1 MTDPVTARLFAA
13 LEAAGGKGCVLF
25 VGGCVRDALVGR
37 EADRPDIDL
46 AVALTPDRVQ
56 QAVEAAGLCVH
67 PTGLA
72 HGVVTV
78 TQGGRVFEV
87 ASLRRDV
94 ATDGRR
100 AVVAYS
106 KDWREDAARR
116 DFRLNALYAN
126 LTGEIFDPTGAGVA
140 DAQAGRIV
148 FVGDPTTRIR
158 EDYLR
163 SLRFFR
169 FFAWYGRGDP
179 DPVAL
184 AAIANA
190 TQGLQALS
198 VERVAKEMLKLFAAP
213 DPRAA
218 VHAARETGVLAKLAP
233 EFQAFGRFD
242 RLVARDGEIQGIVD
256 PLIRLTALL
265 PSDPAAVKAMAQR
278 LRLSTAERDRMAA
291 SAARALVLSSATP
304 QADLRRAIWS
314 HGAQAVKDGLRL
326 ALADAQAPI
335 DAVAWQE
342 AFAYAD
348 RWTPPPF
355 PITGD
360 DILAAGARPGPEVG
374 AVRRDVEAW
383 WLAQDFPADAAAA
396 REQART
402 AIVHLREGK

>member
-13 LEAAGGKGCVLF
+13 LEAAGGQGCVRF
-25 VGGCVRDALVGR
+25 VGGCVRDVLMGR

-56 QAVEAAGLCVH
+56 QAVEAAGLSVH

-78 TQGGRVFEV
+78 AHAGRVFEV

-100 AVVAYS
+100 AVVAYTQ
-106 KDWREDAARR
+106 DWREDAARR

-126 LTGEIFDPTGAGVA
+126 LAGEIFDPTGAGVA
-140 DAQAGRIV
+140 DAHAGRIV

-184 AAIANA
+184 AAIANE

-198 VERVAKEMLKLFAAP
+198 VERVAKELLKLFTAP
-213 DPRAA
+213 DPRCA
-218 VHAARETGVLAKLAP
+218 VQAARETGVLAKLAP
-233 EFQAFGRFD
+233 EFQTFERFD
-242 RLVARDGEIQGIVD
+242 RLVARDGEVLGSVD

-265 PSDPAAVKAMAQR
+265 PSDSLAVQAMARR
-278 LRLSTAERDRMAA
+278 LRLSTAEQDRMTA
-291 SAARALVLSSATP
+291 SVARELALTSATP
-304 QADLRRAIWS
+304 QADLRRAIWR
-314 HGAQAVKDGLRL
+314 HGAQAVRDGLML

-342 AFAYAD
+342 AFTYPEG
-348 RWTPPPF
+348 WTPPPF

-360 DILAAGARPGPEVG
+360 DILAAGATPGPEVG
-374 AVRRDVEAW
+374 AVRRAVEAW
-383 WLAQDFPADAAAA
+383 WLAEDFPGEQAAAIRVA
-396 REQART
+396 RA
-402 AIVHLREGK
+402 AISRLQGG